1 MKSKQIKYR
10 FKKNHAKEKIDDC
23 KCYFSA
29 NFQFIMRALKKILL
43 GILLLIV
50 LLAVL
55 GFVYTRTLK
64 PQYSGS
70 LELKNLNTEVHA
82 YLDEYGIPHI
92 YAENEADAFTT
103 LGYLHAQDRLW
114 QMELVRRIAPG
125 RLSEILGK
133 DLLKTDKFFVTL
145 GIDEASEKAV
155 AALDMNSEVYKL
167 TMAYINGVNQFIE
180 EGFTPIEYTLL
191 GIEKEPYSLKDVY
204 NVFGYM
210 AFSFAQ
216 AQKTD
221 PVLTAIQDKLGAD
234 FLKDLDVVPNATG
247 TLIYNSNP
255 HIENIETLST
265 DIAQIMNTLP
275 VPAFI
280 GSNSWVAS
288 PKKTSTGAVLFANDP
303 HIGYAQPSV
312 WYEAHVSTPNYKM
325 YGYHLAGVPFP
336 VLGHNR
342 DLAYGMTMFE
352 NDDIDFFKE
361 TNHETDKTKYK
372 TPTGYEDYKVVSKTI
387 KVKDEEDVILEVRS
401 SRHGPIMNGIQ
412 DEISGND
419 PIALSWIYT
428 QHKIEVLEAIY
439 KLSHADGID
448 TAREAASMI
457 HAPGLNVMYGDAK
470 GNVAWWAAGKLYKY
484 QDHVNPKFVLDGA
497 SGEDDVVEFLDFE
510 QNPMAE
516 NPEWEYVYSANN
528 QPDSIAGIMYP
539 GYYLPE
545 DRAKRIVELLE
556 PKNDW
561 DKESF
566 AEMIVDDISAV
577 APDIAQQISQGI
589 DVNSLSDFQKEAL
602 KALTNWEGE
611 NDMQSI
617 GATIYHRL
625 LNRYIENTYKDD
637 LEDTLYS
644 QLLLTHLFK
653 RSLVV
658 QIANDDSVWWD
669 DTSTEN
675 KESKKEILT
684 KSFLEAVDAIENQ
697 LGSDISTWTWDKVH
711 TLEHPHA
718 LGAVEA
724 LRSYFNVGPFPVGG
738 TEEVIDNKAFDFN
751 DNGLYP
757 VKAGPSTRRIVD
769 FSDVENSISIL
780 PTGQSGNPFSDH
792 YDDQAEMYN
801 NGEFRKMMMNKEE
814 IIEKSRLLRIT
825 PKN

>member
-1 MKSKQIKYR
+1 
-10 FKKNHAKEKIDDC
+10 
-23 KCYFSA
+23 
-29 NFQFIMRALKKILL
+29 MRALKKILL
-43 GILLLIV
+43 GILLLII
-50 LLAVL
+50 LLIVL

-82 YLDEYGIPHI
+82 YIDEYGIPHI
-92 YAENEADAFTT
+92 YAKNETDAFTA

-155 AALDMNSEVYKL
+155 AELNKNSDVYKL
-167 TMAYINGVNQFIE
+167 TMAYLNGVNQFIE

-191 GIEKEPYSLKDVY
+191 GAEKEPYTLKDVY

-221 PVLTAIQDKLGAD
+221 PLLTTIQDKLGAD
-234 FLKDLDVVPNATG
+234 YLKDLDVVPNANG

-255 HIENIETLST
+255 HIENIESLST
-265 DIAQIMNTLP
+265 DIAQIMNKLP
-275 VPAFI
+275 VPAFV
-280 GSNSWVAS
+280 GSNGWVAS

-312 WYEAHVSTPNYKM
+312 WYEAHISTPDYEM

-342 DLAYGMTMFE
+342 NIAYGMTMFE

-361 TNHETDKTKYK
+361 TNHETDKKKYK
-372 TPTGYEDYKVVSKTI
+372 TPNGYEDYKIALKTV
-387 KVKDEEDVILEVRS
+387 KVKDEEDVVLEVKS

-412 DEISGND
+412 DEISGDD

-439 KLSHADGID
+439 KLSHANGLE
-448 TAREAASMI
+448 TAREAVSMI
-457 HAPGLNVMYGDAK
+457 HAPGLNVMYGDAI
-470 GNVAWWAAGKLYKY
+470 GNVAWWAAGKLYKH
-484 QDHVNPKFVLDGA
+484 QEHVNPKFILDGA
-497 SGEDDVVEFLDFE
+497 SGADDIVEFLDFE

-545 DRAKRIVELLE
+545 DRAKRIVQLLK

-561 DKESF
+561 DKDSF
-566 AEMIVDDISAV
+566 ATMITDATSAV
-577 APDIAQQISQGI
+577 APAVVTNISASLNKEQ
-589 DVNSLSDFQKEAL
+589 LSDFHKEAL
-602 KALTNWEGE
+602 LALTMWKGDSNLG
-611 NDMQSI
+611 SV
-617 GATIYHRL
+617 GATIYQRVINKYL
-625 LNRYIENTYKDD
+625 INTYKDD
-637 LEDTLYS
+637 LGATLYK
-644 QLLLTHLFK
+644 QLLSTHFIK
-653 RSLVV
+653 RAIAI
-658 QIANDDSVWWD
+658 QITSEESAWWD
-669 DTSTEN
+669 DASTN
-675 KESKKEILT
+675 VKESKQDILT
-684 KSFLEAVDAIENQ
+684 KSFMEAIDALETQFGN
-697 LGSDISTWTWDKVH
+697 DISTWTWNKVH

-718 LGAVEA
+718 LGAIEA
-724 LRSYFNVGPFPVGG
+724 LRSYFNVGPFETGG
-738 TEEVIDNKAFDFN
+738 MEEVIDNKAFNFN
-751 DNGLYP
+751 DEGFYP
-757 VKAGPSTRRIVD
+757 ANVGPSTRRIVD

-792 YDDQAEMYN
+792 YDDQALMYSK
-801 NGEFRKMMMNKEE
+801 GEFRKMMMNKEE
-814 IIEKSRLLRIT
+814 IIEKSTLLSIS